1 MHRQDMMT
9 ECGSDCRLLIR
20 GLARYNV
27 CYLLTINTSNLD
39 IVLSV
44 ILVISFLRYIK
55 HCFIQ
60 LFVYIVFGLK
70 KKNLRRCDG
79 VNKQQRMRKTMHCMV
94 TRISSTA
101 GLVSLITLSLYE
113 PSFAICIICA
123 NRKRNRQVSLNRMC
137 VRVCVSRTD
146 KCLLHQTLH
155 ICISV
160 RLDNILNQSVS
171 GTVFT

>member
-70 KKNLRRCDG
+70 KK
-79 VNKQQRMRKTMHCMV
+79 
-94 TRISSTA
+94 
-101 GLVSLITLSLYE
+101 
-113 PSFAICIICA
+113 ICA
-123 NRKRNRQVSLNRMC
+123 GVMVSTN
-137 VRVCVSRTD
+137 S
-146 KCLLHQTLH
+146 
-155 ICISV
+155 
-160 RLDNILNQSVS
+160 N
-171 GTVFT
+171 G